1 MKERQ
6 ASHEAEMRTIKEA
19 EAKSASKRESHPEV
33 D

>member
-6 ASHEAEMRTIKEA
+6 ASHEAEMRTIRES
-19 EAKSASKRESHPEV
+19 EAKSTSKRESHPEV